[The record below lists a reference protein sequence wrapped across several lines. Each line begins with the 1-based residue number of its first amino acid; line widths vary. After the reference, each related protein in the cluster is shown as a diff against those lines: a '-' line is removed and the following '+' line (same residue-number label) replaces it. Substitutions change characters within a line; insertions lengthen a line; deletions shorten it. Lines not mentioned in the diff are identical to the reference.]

1 MDVDDDSRDYTDATL
16 DQETHTTRPEIDKRL
31 HGIAPAI
38 ASDSL
43 ATCSSWSLE
52 HSNASTNPK
61 KSGPV
66 SLDSDDTK
74 SILQTSKPASETNCK
89 IGADIT
95 QSDSRLEDDSKQLP
109 GSNILHEQTITELGR
124 HESSSKF
131 DVSEVQ
137 DDWDENGTQFG
148 VFPSLQTTVFS

>member
-16 DQETHTTRPEIDKRL
+16 DQETRTARPEIDRRL
-31 HGIAPAI
+31 HGIAPAV

-52 HSNASTNPK
+52 QSNASTNPR
-61 KSGPV
+61 KSCPV

-74 SILQTSKPASETNCK
+74 SILQTSKPASETNSK
-89 IGADIT
+89 IGTDYA

-109 GSNILHEQTITELGR
+109 GSNVLHEETIKELGR
-124 HESSSKF
+124 LESLSKS

-137 DDWDENGTQFG
+137 DDWDENGTQF
-148 VFPSLQTTVFS
+148 